1 MKTEKSQ
8 NTTQGCTET
17 FGSLWTA
24 AAAAGSRWRF
34 QRQLNPATPTA
45 DTTKTWLWGDSGSV
59 ALL

>member
-1 MKTEKSQ
+1 MKTEKCQ
-8 NTTQGCTET
+8 NTAQGCTET

-24 AAAAGSRWRF
+24 AGSRWRF
-34 QRQLNPATPTA
+34 QRQLNPGTPTA